1 MLPLAGRISQT
12 GKVHFMRRRT
22 ATSRFRASGLATC
35 LLFFALTVPSAGTQ
49 RTELEPGFNIISIED
64 EIAMGRQVAAEAEQE
79 LALIDDAL
87 LGEYLNRL
95 GQQLATVAPFE
106 AYAYEF
112 TLVNDSDINAFALP
126 GGFIYLNRG
135 IIEAA
140 DREAEV
146 AGVLAHEIGHVA
158 LRHGTSQASKASIA
172 QAPLTILGGI
182 FGGGNGV
189 GSILTQLGI
198 GFGANSVFLKF
209 SRDAEREADLIGA
222 QILYDAGYDPTGMTE
237 FFEKLAAE
245 GGSRGAEFFSSHP
258 NPDNRLGDVA
268 EEIDRLG
275 EPPTTYFSNFSEFR
289 RVKLRLT
296 DIPEEERSGRDNP
309 AAERPRTRPPE
320 LPSRRYQNYQTNTLR
335 IVHPVNWQ
343 AYETEDSVTFAPDRG
358 IVPGDGGLGYG
369 LLVST
374 FEPTPDRRGRL
385 PLEEAT
391 DQLIRSLRRS
401 NPSMRI
407 GQGYRRELL
416 DGWNALSV
424 GIDSESPFGGPERD
438 WLVTAFGPRGRFYY
452 FIAVAPTTAFDDY
465 EPTFGTIFDSVRFR

>member
-1 MLPLAGRISQT
+1 
-12 GKVHFMRRRT
+12 MRRPA
-22 ATSRFRASGLATC
+22 ATPRFRTSGLTTC
-35 LLFFALTVPSAGTQ
+35 LLFLALAPASAAAQ
-49 RTELEPGFNIISIED
+49 RTQLEPGFNIISIEE

-79 LALIDDAL
+79 LTLIDDTL
-87 LGEYLNRL
+87 LGEYINRL

-112 TLVNDSDINAFALP
+112 TLVNDSGINAFALP
-126 GGFIYLNRG
+126 GGFIYINRG

-237 FFEKLAAE
+237 FFEKLAAD
-245 GGSRGAEFFSSHP
+245 GGSRGTEFFSSHP
-258 NPDNRLGDVA
+258 NPDNRLDDVA
-268 EEIDRLG
+268 GEIDRLG
-275 EPPTTYFSNFSEFR
+275 EPPATYFSNFSEFR
-289 RVKLRLT
+289 RIKERLA
-296 DIPEEERSGRDNP
+296 DIPEEERSRTDDVTE
-309 AAERPRTRPPE
+309 ERPRTRPPE
-320 LPSRRYQNYQTNTLR
+320 LPSRRYQNYQTSSLR
-335 IVHPVNWQ
+335 MVHPVNWR
-343 AYETEDSVTFAPDRG
+343 AYETADSVTFAPDRG
-358 IVPGDGGLGYG
+358 IAPDNGGLGYG

-385 PLEEAT
+385 TLEDAT
-391 DQLIRSLRRS
+391 DQLIRSLRGR

-438 WLVTAFGPRGRFYY
+438 WLVTAFGPNGRFYY
-452 FIAVAPTTAFDDY
+452 FIAVAPDQAFDDY
-465 EPTFGTIFDSVRFR
+465 EPTFGTIFDSLRFR